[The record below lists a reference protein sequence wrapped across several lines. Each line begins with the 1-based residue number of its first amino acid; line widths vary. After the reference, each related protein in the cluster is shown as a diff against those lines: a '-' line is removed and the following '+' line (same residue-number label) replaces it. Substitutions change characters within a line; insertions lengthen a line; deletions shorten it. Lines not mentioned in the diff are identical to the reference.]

1 LSNRMADSEV
11 ENAAPQDS
19 ISVGDNQST
28 FTGSTVTGFTS
39 AAARRKI
46 INVETSTLFQLRSEV
61 AQKAGEVTE
70 IKNKLGVF
78 KAPVVSRKLLPE
90 ELKAKKRARKEEK
103 RNAGID
109 ARNER
114 DMEQRLKD
122 RQTADKVRRKLE
134 AKSRLY
140 DAVHNGEE
148 LDDYLRENCLVDFD
162 GKEIDRSRER
172 RADPRDIDRGRPRER
187 HYSQQSETMSHTSD
201 LIEHTDALGR
211 TKLISRDQLREERE
225 NDREITDMRRNEYDE
240 RSSRYSDGSR
250 SPSPESKQAR
260 FQNID
265 DGDIRGL
272 GVGYYNFSADES
284 MRRQQ
289 MSILDTLRA
298 STEDS
303 RHNKQVKETEKAEK
317 KRKMLERKR
326 AQLAKK
332 FKVKAESIAIPET
345 NVVVD
350 LPAPKPMNMTEMNID
365 RNIAKAKKSER
376 DWDKEKDMDE
386 IYGKDEGHRRP
397 IATETDYYQRMRDE
411 RKDEF
416 APSYDEQPVRN
427 SYNNSYIPQQ
437 QHQTYSNQYGG
448 NGYGEGSSQQHHSQW
463 GY

>member
-1 LSNRMADSEV
+1 MADSEV
-11 ENAAPQDS
+11 ESSVPQDS

-39 AAARRKI
+39 TAARRKI

-70 IKNKLGVF
+70 IKNKIGVF

-90 ELKAKKRARKEEK
+90 ELKAKRKARKEEK

-114 DMEQRLKD
+114 DMAQRLKD
-122 RQTADKVRRKLE
+122 RETADKVRRKLE
-134 AKSRLY
+134 AKSRIY
-140 DAVHNGEE
+140 DAVNYGEE
-148 LDDYLRENCLVDFD
+148 LDDYMRENCLVDFD
-162 GKEIDRSRER
+162 GKEVESRSRDRDYR
-172 RADPRDIDRGRPRER
+172 RGDPRDLDRDRRPRER
-187 HYSQQSETMSHTSD
+187 HYSHQSETSD

-211 TKLISRDQLREERE
+211 TKYISREQLREERE
-225 NDREITDMRRNEYDE
+225 YDREITDMRRGHDYDE

-265 DGDIRGL
+265 DGDIRDL

-284 MRRQQ
+284 TRRQQ

-303 RHNKQVKETEKAEK
+303 RQNKQIKETEKAEK

-326 AQLAKK
+326 AKLAKK
-332 FKVKAESIAIPET
+332 FKVDAESIAIPET

-365 RNIAKAKKSER
+365 RNIAKAKKAER
-376 DWDKEKDMDE
+376 DWDKEKDLDE

-397 IATETDYYQRMRDE
+397 VALETDYYQRMRDE
-411 RKDEF
+411 RRDEF
-416 APSYDEQPVRN
+416 APSYDNQPTKN
-427 SYNNSYIPQQ
+427 HYTSTYLSQQ
-437 QHQTYSNQYGG
+437 QQQTYSNQYGG
-448 NGYGEGSSQQHHSQW
+448 SGYGEGSSQQNQGPW